1 MLSGKCREGSVWEEP
16 LLGVGLPPA
25 RSTVAGGWS
34 ENERHRQPEPPP
46 PESAPTWSPASWHH
60 WPIPGQLDSTSSP
73 HAPFAIPPWWEP
85 PWSPPSPRPHPP
97 FRVTGWSRFPPA
109 GLFKSPSS
117 TRSASASHWPF
128 HAHSDAA
135 SKATSAEPSPLAFR
149 VK

>member
-73 HAPFAIPPWWEP
+73 HAPFAIPPRWEP
-85 PWSPPSPRPHPP
+85 PWSLPSPRPHPP
-97 FRVTGWSRFPPA
+97 SGSLAGAAFLPQVFLSHHPRPAQHLLLTGLSTRTVTLRPKRPRQNPVS
-109 GLFKSPSS
+109 SPS
-117 TRSASASHWPF
+117 
-128 HAHSDAA
+128 
-135 SKATSAEPSPLAFR
+135 E
-149 VK
+149 